1 MKKRCFQSLVL
12 ITAGMTCSFSQAAET
27 ISEAFSEGKSSLTFR
42 YRYEYVDQDN
52 FNRDANASTLLTRLN
67 YKTAAFN
74 GFSFFIEADNVSE
87 VFSDNYNA
95 AAGNTP
101 TRTQFPV
108 VADPT
113 GTEINQAWVNWGFG
127 DNGLK
132 IGRQRIVLDNQRFI
146 GGVAW
151 RQNEQTFDAASLDLN
166 FENSR
171 LFLSYVDDVNRIF
184 GDDVPAG
191 HHDAETLIANWAFK
205 LQDKHR
211 FVAYYYDIDNEDV
224 AAFST
229 TTFGLSYKTHWML
242 NEQKFNFGLEYATQS
257 DAANNPV
264 DYDADYLRLDAGL
277 DFTGFN
283 LFAGYE
289 VLEGDASR
297 GGAAFRTPLATLHAF
312 NGWADLFLA
321 TPGNGLED
329 TFIGIK
335 SRKGGRFNWRVVYHQ
350 FDAESGSGDFGS
362 ELNASVSTKLSK
374 HLSLLLKAAQY
385 DADEFGQDT
394 TKFWLMLT
402 AKF

>member
-1 MKKRCFQSLVL
+1 MKNKCIKSLAL
-12 ITAGMTCSFSQAAET
+12 ITAGMTCTTGHSAET
-27 ISEAFSEGKSSLTFR
+27 FAEAFSNGKASLSFR
-42 YRYEYVDQDN
+42 YRYEYVDQDI
-52 FNRDANASTLLTRLN
+52 FDRDANASTVRTRLN
-67 YKTAAFN
+67 FKTEEYN
-74 GFSFFIEADNVSE
+74 GLTFFIEADNVTE

-95 AAGNTP
+95 GAGNTP
-101 TRTQFPV
+101 TRGEFPV

-113 GTEINQAWVNWGFG
+113 GTEINQAWFNWGFG
-127 DNGLK
+127 EHGVK

-166 FENSR
+166 FANSR

-191 HHDAETLIANWAFK
+191 HHDSETLIANWAFT
-205 LQDKHR
+205 LQEKHK

-229 TTFGLSYKTHWML
+229 STLGASYKTHWML
-242 NEQKFNFGLEYATQS
+242 GEQKMNFGLEFATQS

-277 DFTGFN
+277 DFNQFN

-289 VLEGDASR
+289 VLEGDTNR

-321 TPGNGLED
+321 TPGTGIED

-335 SRKGGRFNWRVVYHQ
+335 SRNGGRFNWRIVYHQ
-350 FDAESGSGDFGS
+350 FDAESGSLNYGN
-362 ELNASVSTKLSK
+362 ELDASISTKISK
-374 HLSLLLKAAQY
+374 HMSLLLKAAQY
-385 DADEFGQDT
+385 DADEFGTDT
-394 TKFWLMLT
+394 TKFWVMLT
-402 AKF
+402 TKF